1 MQRKTIPETAGFN
14 TNPWANFGIVKNQG
28 FDASLE
34 VNKSFGK
41 DFFLSLRGNFT
52 FSRNEIVEY
61 DESETMKQTTRAR
74 TGNPLN
80 TYYGL
85 KAIGLFQE
93 EDFKADGTLVN
104 GIPDH
109 TFEPVNPVIFV
120 MKIPIMMVKWMPMI
134 INLSVVLLFR
144 RLYMDSDSVHVG
156 RVLISAH
163 SSKVLQMYPI

>member
-61 DESETMKQTTRAR
+61 DESETMTNNPCTYWKSIEHILR
-74 TGNPLN
+74 TES
-80 TYYGL
+80 YR
-85 KAIGLFQE
+85 
-93 EDFKADGTLVN
+93 
-104 GIPDH
+104 
-109 TFEPVNPVIFV
+109 
-120 MKIPIMMVKWMPMI
+120 
-134 INLSVVLLFR
+134 SV
-144 RLYMDSDSVHVG
+144 SG
-156 RVLISAH
+156 RGF
-163 SSKVLQMYPI
+163 